1 MRHTIGWPCPLP
13 GGGTAQELAL
23 IFDAEGALRSASRV
37 LIVPALFDEGNK
49 MRRFTVEVM
58 RRLAMSG
65 VGCVLPDLPG
75 CNESLLPLETQS
87 PGDWQL
93 AMEGALH
100 HFGCTH
106 ALSIR
111 GGALV
116 APRGIPGWR
125 YARVAGASQLRQM
138 MRARILMARE
148 AGHAETQ
155 DSLLAIGGEHG
166 LELAGYALG
175 PDFIREF
182 SGLVPDAASP
192 MIDVGQDLV
201 GGPGLWLRAEPDED
215 PTQSDALAA
224 IIAIALH
231 QRELAQ

>member
-1 MRHTIGWPCPLP
+1 LP
-13 GGGTAQELAL
+13 AGGTAQELAL
-23 IFDAEGALRSASRV
+23 VFDAEGVSPSADRV

-58 RRLAMSG
+58 RRLAAAGIGS
-65 VGCVLPDLPG
+65 VLPDLPG
-75 CNESLLPLETQS
+75 CNESRLPLETQS

-93 AMEGALH
+93 AMEGALR

-116 APRGIPGWR
+116 APHCVPGWR

-148 AGHAETQ
+148 AGHDETQ
-155 DSLLAIGGEHG
+155 DSLLAIGAEHG

-182 SGLVPDAASP
+182 PGLIPDAASP
-192 MIDVGQDLV
+192 MVDVGQDMV

-215 PTQSDALAA
+215 PAQSDALAA
-224 IIAIALH
+224 IIAVALR
-231 QRELAQ
+231 QVEPAQ